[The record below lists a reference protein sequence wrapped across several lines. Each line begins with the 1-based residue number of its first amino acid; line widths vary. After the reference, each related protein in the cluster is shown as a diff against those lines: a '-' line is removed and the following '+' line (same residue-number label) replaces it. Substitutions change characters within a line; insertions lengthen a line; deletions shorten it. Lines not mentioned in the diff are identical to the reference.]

1 VVNLRGPRAALA
13 FVTARRDVRL
23 LPALMITAGV
33 VLGLKAVALAE
44 AAEQAAGET
53 PAPASEAAAPAPAAA
68 SKASGEQCPA
78 PSFAEQAGLSAT
90 EVEVLQSLG
99 ARRTALDQ
107 RQAELSTQ
115 AQLVAASEK
124 RVDERLTELKRVQT
138 AVEGIL
144 GKLDEEQNAR
154 VNGLVTVY
162 SKMKPKDAA
171 KIWEGLDEAVLIE
184 VASRMKQA
192 TLAEVMGL
200 MNAESARKLTKSLMD
215 SKKVPDDALTKVGA
229 ASPAKAG

>member
-1 VVNLRGPRAALA
+1 MSLLK

-23 LPALMITAGV
+23 LPPLMITAGV

-53 PAPASEAAAPAPAAA
+53 PAAAATEGAPAAPAAA
-68 SKASGEQCPA
+68 KPAAANGEQCPA
-78 PSFAEQAGLSAT
+78 PNFAEQAGLSAT

-99 ARRTALDQ
+99 ARRTTLDQ
-107 RQAELSTQ
+107 RAAELSTQ
-115 AQLVAASEK
+115 AQLIAASEK
-124 RVDERLTELKRVQT
+124 RVDERLAELKRVQS

-144 GKLDEEQNAR
+144 GKLDEEQDAR
-154 VNGLVTVY
+154 VNALVVVY

-171 KIWEGLDEAVLIE
+171 KIWEGLDDAVLLE

-200 MNAESARKLTKSLMD
+200 MNAESARKLTKALLE
-215 SKKVPDDALTKVGA
+215 SKKAPDNILSKA
-229 ASPAKAG
+229 APANPPKPS

>member
-1 VVNLRGPRAALA
+1 MDAVEIVLRLAAA
-13 FVTARRDVRL
+13 TF
-23 LPALMITAGV
+23 AGV
-33 VLGLKAVALAE
+33 VLGLKAVSLAE
-44 AAEQAAGET
+44 AASETDTPPAPKTAAADNASPT
-53 PAPASEAAAPAPAAA
+53 PAATAQS
-68 SKASGEQCPA
+68 CPA
-78 PSFAEQAGLSAT
+78 PSFADQAGLSAT

-107 RQAELSTQ
+107 RAADISTDSEL
-115 AQLVAASEK
+115 LAASEK
-124 RVDERLTELKRVQT
+124 RVDERLAELKRVQA

-144 GKLDEEQNAR
+144 GKLDEEQDAR

-171 KIWEGLDEAVLIE
+171 KIWEGLDDAVLLE

-200 MNAESARKLTKSLMD
+200 MNAESARRLTKALLD
-215 SKKVPDDALTKVGA
+215 SKKVPDDVLSKTA
-229 ASPAKAG
+229 ANPPKAG